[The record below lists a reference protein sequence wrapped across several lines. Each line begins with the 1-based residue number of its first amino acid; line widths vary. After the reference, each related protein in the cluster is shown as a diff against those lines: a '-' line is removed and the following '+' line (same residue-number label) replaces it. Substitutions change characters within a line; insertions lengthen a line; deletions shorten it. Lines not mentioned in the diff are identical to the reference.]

1 MSKDSSA
8 KFADF
13 WHKVEKAT
21 KKDLTKGQR
30 ELLHAS
36 LLLAW
41 LATAQKE
48 DLEKGFDGSFTPDQ
62 AALLT
67 QYQTGSGPV
76 HMLPRLV
83 DHPIPTDRNSIRTD
97 QYSIQ
102 TTTKSIRT

>member
-1 MSKDSSA
+1 MSNDKSA

-41 LATAQKE
+41 LATAQE
-48 DLEKGFDGSFTPDQ
+48 AELEMGFDGSFTPEQ

-67 QYQTGSGPV
+67 QYQSGSGPV

-83 DHPIPTDRNSIRTD
+83 DHPIPTDRNSIRT
-97 QYSIQ
+97 
-102 TTTKSIRT
+102 TTKSIRT